1 MMSRFLL
8 KRTITAFF
16 VFIGATFFTF
26 GMMMFAPGDPTL
38 EVAIA
43 RYGDEGPVDDATI
56 EWIREKEGLDKPFL
70 YQYVDWV
77 KHVLV
82 LDFGHSLVEEEPVF
96 DLICTRFAKTLVLA
110 IAAVFIALFISV
122 PLGLLAG
129 VKQGSWIDSTGVT
142 VAVLGVSMPNYW
154 LGLLLIIIF
163 SVNLKWLPSFGYG
176 GWQHIILPAIT
187 LGTALTAY
195 TTRIMR
201 SAIIEALG
209 SDYLVGL
216 RARGVNKP
224 MVIGRHVLKNALVPV
239 VTIVGLEF
247 GMVLEG
253 AVITETVF
261 AWPGMGELMV
271 TAISNRDYPLIQ
283 GLVLFTAMVF
293 VSINLVVDIICK
305 YLDPRIS
312 LS

>member
-1 MMSRFLL
+1 
-8 KRTITAFF
+8 
-16 VFIGATFFTF
+16 
-26 GMMMFAPGDPTL
+26 
-38 EVAIA
+38 
-43 RYGDEGPVDDATI
+43 
-56 EWIREKEGLDKPFL
+56 
-70 YQYVDWV
+70 
-77 KHVLV
+77 
-82 LDFGHSLVEEEPVF
+82 
-96 DLICTRFAKTLVLA
+96 
-110 IAAVFIALFISV
+110 
-122 PLGLLAG
+122 
-129 VKQGSWIDSTGVT
+129 
-142 VAVLGVSMPNYW
+142 
-154 LGLLLIIIF
+154 
-163 SVNLKWLPSFGYG
+163 
-176 GWQHIILPAIT
+176 
-187 LGTALTAY
+187 
-195 TTRIMR
+195 MR

-261 AWPGMGELMV
+261 AWPGLGELMV

-293 VSINLVVDIICK
+293 VSINLIVDIICK